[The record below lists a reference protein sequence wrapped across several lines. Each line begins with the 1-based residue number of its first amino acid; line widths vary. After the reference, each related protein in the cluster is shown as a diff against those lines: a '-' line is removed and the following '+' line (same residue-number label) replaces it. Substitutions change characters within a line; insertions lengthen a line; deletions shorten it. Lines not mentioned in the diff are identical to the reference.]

1 MKNNKKGFTLIEILV
16 ALFVGSVM
24 MMAVYGAVNMAQKSS
39 SGVERRVLAQ
49 QDARSALEVMAM
61 EIGMAS
67 YNPTLNS
74 PFKTMWV
81 NENCTGAGTQV
92 YRGIQAANAN
102 SITIEMDITNNAGTV
117 TNGDGFISGPNEVIT
132 YNYAGNIYITRQ
144 TGCPVGG
151 AQPFLGAPAAA
162 AEQSKTV
169 LVVNNVAG
177 PGNSP
182 IPVFRY
188 YDGAGLEI
196 PSPVT
201 DRIPEIRRIEI
212 TLVVDAQYINPMS
225 GQRSRVVYSTSVIP
239 RNHMNTF
246 TY

>member
-1 MKNNKKGFTLIEILV
+1 MKNSKKGFTLIEILV
-16 ALFVGSVM
+16 ALFIGSVM
-24 MMAVYGAVNMAQKSS
+24 LMAVYGAVIMAQKSS
-39 SGVERRVLAQ
+39 SGVERKVITQ
-49 QDARSALEVMAM
+49 QDARSALELMAM

-67 YNPTLNS
+67 YNPALKPASAN
-74 PFKTMWV
+74 MWHDA
-81 NENCTGAGTQV
+81 NCAGAGTQA

-102 SITIEMDITNNAGTV
+102 SITVEMDINNNEIIDHPNA
-117 TNGDGFISGPNEVIT
+117 NEVIT
-132 YNYAGNIYITRQ
+132 YDYADNIYLTRS
-144 TGCPVGG
+144 TSCGVP
-151 AQPFLGAPAAA
+151 QPFLGAAATA

-177 PGNSP
+177 PGNSA

-201 DRIPEIRRIEI
+201 ARIPEIRRIEI
-212 TLVVDAQYINPMS
+212 TLVVDAQYVNPMN
-225 GQRSRVVYSTSVIP
+225 GQRTRVVYSTSVIP

>member
-1 MKNNKKGFTLIEILV
+1 MKNNKKGFTLVELLV
-16 ALFVGSVM
+16 ALFIGSVM
-24 MMAVYGAVNMAQKSS
+24 LTAVYGAVNMGQRSS
-39 SGVERRVLAQ
+39 AGLERRVMAQ
-49 QDARSALEVMAM
+49 QDARSALELMAM

-67 YNPTLNS
+67 YNPTLKSASAN
-74 PFKTMWV
+74 MWRNV
-81 NENCTGAGTQV
+81 NCVGAAGTQAQT

-102 SITIEMDITNNAGTV
+102 SITVEMDITNNAGTV
-117 TNGDGFISGPNEVIT
+117 TDGDGIIGGPNEVIT

-144 TGCPVGG
+144 TGCPVGV
-151 AQPFLGAPAAA
+151 AQPFLGAAAA
-162 AEQSKTV
+162 AADQSKTV
-169 LVVNNVAG
+169 LVVNNAAG
-177 PGNSP
+177 

-212 TLVVDAQYINPMS
+212 TLVVDAQYVNPMS
-225 GQRSRVVYSTSVIP
+225 GQQARVVYSTSVIP
-239 RNHMNTF
+239 RNHMNIF